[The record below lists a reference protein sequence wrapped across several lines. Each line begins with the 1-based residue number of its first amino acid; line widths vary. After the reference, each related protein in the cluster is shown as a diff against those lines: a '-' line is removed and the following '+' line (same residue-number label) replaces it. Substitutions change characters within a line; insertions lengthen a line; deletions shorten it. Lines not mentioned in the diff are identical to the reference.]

1 MRIALAALV
10 AAAVAATAS
19 AAPTVDTLLKVGDAV
34 DVLHTGVACFAIHS
48 NGKDGMVCVLW
59 QGSKPKAGTYG
70 VGLAADGTAVLNRIK
85 ADGSSQRIF
94 KRRLQAA
101 TKVVRA
107 NVGDGFGLALP
118 NGVDLGCRVIDI
130 TDTTTPVRYRGIKVS
145 CWRSKGQS
153 PVPTSYGVTISDKI
167 AGVFRFDAQGKAMAS
182 GQLERRQP

>member
-1 MRIALAALV
+1 MRIALAVLL
-10 AAAVAATAS
+10 AAAVAASAS
-19 AAPTVDTLLKVGDAV
+19 AAPTADTLLKVGDAV
-34 DVLHTGVACFAIHS
+34 DVLHTGIACFAIHS

-70 VGLAADGTAVLNRIK
+70 VGLAADGTAVVNKIK

-118 NGVDLGCRVIDI
+118 NGIDLGCRVIEI
-130 TDTTTPVRYRGIKVS
+130 TDTSMAARYRGIKVS
-145 CWRSKGQS
+145 CWRSRGQT
-153 PVPTSYGVTISDKI
+153 PVATSYGVTISDKV
-167 AGVFRFDAQGKAMAS
+167 AGVFRFDGHGKAMAS
-182 GQLERRQP
+182 GQFERRQP